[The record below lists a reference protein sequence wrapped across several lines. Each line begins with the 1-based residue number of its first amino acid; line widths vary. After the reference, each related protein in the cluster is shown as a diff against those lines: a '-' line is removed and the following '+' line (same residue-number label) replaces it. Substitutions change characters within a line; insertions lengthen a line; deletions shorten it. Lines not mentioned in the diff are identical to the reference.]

1 MAEAPADP
9 SETDLEQSILRVL
22 RDAGSP
28 VEISQLLKTCQVP
41 KKKLNQVLYRMKKE
55 SQVARVGPTMWCLGD
70 GGTGEVV
77 PAEVAQPSQ
86 GNLPSWGSGS
96 GTGQARMWACVR
108 TQSLS
113 FMAERPQQGAVAIS
127 ERPGSQLS
135 EQQEKIYRFLEAKG
149 PCKALIIA
157 KFLGLRT
164 AKEVNPDLY
173 AMMAKHLLDHDQ
185 NSNAWKIY
193 QQAEVSGG
201 SNRSTTIIYQQ
212 NPTNVI
218 SQNAPNS
225 HISIQN
231 SAAIQIGHRNTILN
245 QMASGE
251 NGPTAPLNLS
261 LPAST
266 DPSTQDSL
274 AGSWGPQDIRVENSE
289 LRRVQLGH
297 GNEMSL
303 HSTPTAGPACSPS
316 GRGPVSATTG
326 SEASFEIPKPAPG
339 PHTKGDMESVAQRVH
354 IRSCFL
360 EDAVIGNRNRMRV
373 ITGAAGG
380 GGAGPEDSDGDPEEP
395 ADDTG
400 PHTEAAQH
408 RGHVPDN
415 ESPAD
420 ADISMLTFHLEAVT
434 LKRRDLEATED
445 SP

>member
-1 MAEAPADP
+1 M
-9 SETDLEQSILRVL
+9 EQIQTPGVL
-22 RDAGSP
+22 
-28 VEISQLLKTCQVP
+28 
-41 KKKLNQVLYRMKKE
+41 LN
-55 SQVARVGPTMWCLGD
+55 P
-70 GGTGEVV
+70 
-77 PAEVAQPSQ
+77 
-86 GNLPSWGSGS
+86 LPS
-96 GTGQARMWACVR
+96 C
-108 TQSLS
+108 LP
-113 FMAERPQQGAVAIS
+113 E
-127 ERPGSQLS
+127 
-135 EQQEKIYRFLEAKG
+135 EKIYRFLEARG

-173 AMMAKHLLDHDQ
+173 AMMAKHLLDHDR

-193 QQAEVSGG
+193 QQEVSGG

-266 DPSTQDSL
+266 DPSTEDSL

-380 GGAGPEDSDGDPEEP
+380 GGAGPEDSDGDPGEP

-434 LKRRDLEATED
+434 LKGRYLEATED

>member
-22 RDAGSP
+22 KDAGSP
-28 VEISQLLKTCQVP
+28 VEIAQLLKKCQVP
-41 KKKLNQVLYRMKKE
+41 KKRLNQVLYRMKKE
-55 SQVARVGPTMWCLGD
+55 SLVARVGLTTWCLCD

-86 GNLPSWGSGS
+86 
-96 GTGQARMWACVR
+96 
-108 TQSLS
+108 
-113 FMAERPQQGAVAIS
+113 AERPQQGAVAIS
-127 ERPGSQLS
+127 ERPGLQLS
-135 EQQEKIYRFLEAKG
+135 EQQEKIYRFLGARG

-173 AMMAKHLLDHDQ
+173 ALREKHLLDRDQ

-193 QQAEVSGG
+193 QQEVSGG

-218 SQNAPNS
+218 SQNGPNN

-231 SAAIQIGHRNTILN
+231 SAAIQIGHRNTILS
-245 QMASGE
+245 QTASGE
-251 NGPTAPLNLS
+251 NGPTAPFNLS

-266 DPSTQDSL
+266 DPTTQDPL
-274 AGSWGPQDIRVENSE
+274 AESWGPQDIRVENSE

-297 GNEMSL
+297 GNEISL
-303 HSTPTAGPACSPS
+303 HSTPTAGPDCSPS

-326 SEASFEIPKPAPG
+326 SEALFEIRTPAPG
-339 PHTKGDMESVAQRVH
+339 SHTEGDVQSVAQRVH

-360 EDAVIGNRNRMRV
+360 EDVVIGNRNRMRV

-380 GGAGPEDSDGDPEEP
+380 GGAGPEGSDGDPGEP

-408 RGHVPDN
+408 RGNFPDN

-420 ADISMLTFHLEAVT
+420 ADISMLTSHLEAVT
-434 LKRRDLEATED
+434 LESRGLEATED

>member
-22 RDAGSP
+22 KDAGSP
-28 VEISQLLKTCQVP
+28 VEIAQLLKKCQVP
-41 KKKLNQVLYRMKKE
+41 KKRLNQVLYRMKKE
-55 SQVARVGPTMWCLGD
+55 SLVARVGLTTWCLC
-70 GGTGEVV
+70 GGETGEVV

-86 GNLPSWGSGS
+86 
-96 GTGQARMWACVR
+96 
-108 TQSLS
+108 
-113 FMAERPQQGAVAIS
+113 AERPQQGAVAIS
-127 ERPGSQLS
+127 ERPGLQLS
-135 EQQEKIYRFLEAKG
+135 EQQEKIYRFLEARG

-173 AMMAKHLLDHDQ
+173 ALMAKHLLDHDQ
-185 NSNAWKIY
+185 NSNTWKIY
-193 QQAEVSGG
+193 QQEVSGG

-218 SQNAPNS
+218 SQNGPNN

-231 SAAIQIGHRNTILN
+231 SAAIQIGHRNTILS
-245 QMASGE
+245 QTASGE
-251 NGPTAPLNLS
+251 NGPTAPYNLS

-266 DPSTQDSL
+266 DPSTQDTL
-274 AGSWGPQDIRVENSE
+274 AESWGPQDIRVENSE

-303 HSTPTAGPACSPS
+303 HSTPTAGPDCSPS

-326 SEASFEIPKPAPG
+326 SEALFEIQMPAPG
-339 PHTKGDMESVAQRVH
+339 SHTEGDVQSVAQRVR

-360 EDAVIGNRNRMRV
+360 EDVVIGNRNRMRV

-380 GGAGPEDSDGDPEEP
+380 GGAGPEGSDGDPGEP

-408 RGHVPDN
+408 RGNFPDN

-420 ADISMLTFHLEAVT
+420 ADISMLTSHLEAVT
-434 LKRRDLEATED
+434 LEGRDLEAAED